1 MFDKFLIDIIS
12 LVAFKDDLL
21 ILFRSSSL
29 MLLAVPILDAEI
41 VDCEYLWMSP
51 ARITE
56 VSFSCKELDRGRLQ
70 VVAIDC

>member
-41 VDCEYLWMSP
+41 
-51 ARITE
+51 AI
-56 VSFSCKELDRGRLQ
+56 VSTFGCPQQELPRFPLVAKNLTGVGFRL
-70 VVAIDC
+70 